1 MLTCEGLQRAA
12 TTELRLHRLPAR
24 GLGALWRACGIE
36 PPADAAAAHD
46 RGGEDGDWADLN
58 RLGPVRLLDL
68 RFQDAVSAS
77 PFCASWE

>member
-1 MLTCEGLQRAA
+1 V
-12 TTELRLHRLPAR
+12 
-24 GLGALWRACGIE
+24 
-36 PPADAAAAHD
+36 PPADDAAAHD

-68 RFQDAVSAS
+68 RSQDAVSAS